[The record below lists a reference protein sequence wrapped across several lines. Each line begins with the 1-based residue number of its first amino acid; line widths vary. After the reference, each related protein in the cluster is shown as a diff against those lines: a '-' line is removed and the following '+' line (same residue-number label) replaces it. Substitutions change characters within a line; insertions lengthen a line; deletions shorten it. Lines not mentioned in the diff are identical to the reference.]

1 MLRLGLLGDHTALE
15 YIAVHSIV
23 LQCTVYSIAEG
34 EKKEEVWCSPKK
46 RGEEAACEQD
56 TIMEALST
64 NRPGIIAARASI
76 LHARTALLACST
88 TAIDGKRPRKV
99 VTRTWR
105 RETVTCV

>member
-1 MLRLGLLGDHTALE
+1 MYVRGATPDSTGSMDLWDRHTPQGREASKGTALRK
-15 YIAVHSIV
+15 
-23 LQCTVYSIAEG
+23 
-34 EKKEEVWCSPKK
+34 EKKKEDTHAAQKK

-88 TAIDGKRPRKV
+88 TAIDGRDLAK
-99 VTRTWR
+99 
-105 RETVTCV
+105 